1 MERSVFRAF
10 GNMNGPRPLYSDN
23 IINGLFW
30 LYEFLL
36 MSTHEDFSRSEEI
49 EGSSDR
55 GFGLTV
61 GSILFAIAAVR
72 VGLRWWSGGQVTLGW
87 LDWCLGGVGLALF
100 VLGLI
105 APGSLS
111 LLNRGWTKLG
121 LLLFT
126 VVNPIVLGLIFCLTI
141 IPIGL
146 LLRAFG
152 KDPLRLKLDR
162 GATSYWIARDPSGPP
177 PETMKHQF

>member
-1 MERSVFRAF
+1 
-10 GNMNGPRPLYSDN
+10 
-23 IINGLFW
+23 
-30 LYEFLL
+30 

-61 GSILFAIAAVR
+61 GGILLAIALVR
-72 VGLRWWSGGQVTLGW
+72 IGLGWWSSGLVVLGW
-87 LDWCLGGVGLALF
+87 FDWCLVVIGLFLV

-105 APGSLS
+105 APSSLS

-121 LLLFT
+121 LLLFK
-126 VVNPIVLGLIFCLTI
+126 VVNPIVLGVIFGLTI

-152 KDPLRLKLDR
+152 KDLLRMKFDPE
-162 GATSYWIARDPSGPP
+162 AKSYWIEREPPGPA
-177 PETMKHQF
+177 PETMGQQF